1 MRDFNNDGQININ
14 GDFNLADNSQNEH
27 KLYIN
32 CSIEE
37 LRADRPFRAENIK
50 IEQRKKINRLMPLY
64 GMALILVFVA
74 AIWAMLQGKSD
85 LVTILVGGAGV
96 FIGYKSLEATF
107 EPNSFQTEEQDA
119 VYEITKILKQ
129 RRAE

>member
-14 GDFNLADNSQNEH
+14 GDFNLTDNSQNEH

-32 CSIEE
+32 CSVEE
-37 LRADRPFRAENIK
+37 LRADRPYRTENIK
-50 IEQRKKINRLMPLY
+50 IEQRKKVSRLMPLY
-64 GMALILVFVA
+64 GLALTLIFAA

-107 EPNSFQTEEQDA
+107 EPNSFQIEEQDA
-119 VYEITKILKQ
+119 VNEITKILKQ

>member
-1 MRDFNNDGQININ
+1 
-14 GDFNLADNSQNEH
+14 
-27 KLYIN
+27 
-32 CSIEE
+32 
-37 LRADRPFRAENIK
+37 
-50 IEQRKKINRLMPLY
+50 MPLY